1 MFFKY
6 LYVGKNLNQNKLK
19 LEYFFFNKLKF
30 VINFNLDI
38 YNNFCKQ

>member
-1 MFFKY
+1 MFFKN

-19 LEYFFFNKLKF
+19 LECFFFNKLKF
-30 VINFNLDI
+30 VINNLDI